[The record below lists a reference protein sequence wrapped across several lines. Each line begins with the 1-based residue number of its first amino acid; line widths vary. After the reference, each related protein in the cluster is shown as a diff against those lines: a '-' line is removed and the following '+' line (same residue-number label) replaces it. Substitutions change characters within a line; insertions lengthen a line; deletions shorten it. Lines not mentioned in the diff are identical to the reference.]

1 MWDES
6 FGELLRKH
14 LPLLESGDELTPD
27 LSLRDF
33 GLDSMGM
40 VSLLSS
46 LEDMYG
52 VRFVDDALNDDNFAT
67 PETLWNALAAMR

>member
-14 LPLLESGDELTPD
+14 LPLLESRDELTAD

-67 PETLWNALAAMR
+67 PETLWKALAAMR

>member
-14 LPLLESGDELTPD
+14 LPLLESGDELTVD

-67 PETLWNALAAMR
+67 PETLWKALAAMR

>member
-6 FGELLRKH
+6 FEQLLRKQI
-14 LPLLESGDELTPD
+14 PLLEPDEELTAD

-46 LEDMYG
+46 VEDAYG
-52 VRFVDDALNDDNFAT
+52 VRFVDDALNMDNFAT
-67 PETLWNALAAMR
+67 PATLWKTLDAMR

>member
-6 FGELLRKH
+6 FGQLLRKH
-14 LPLLESGDELTPD
+14 LPLLESGDELTAD

-40 VSLLSS
+40 VALLSS

-52 VRFVDDALNDDNFAT
+52 VRFVDDALNGDNFAT
-67 PETLWNALAAMR
+67 PETLWKTLAARR

>member
-6 FGELLRKH
+6 FEQLLRKQI
-14 LPLLESGDELTPD
+14 PLLEPDEELTAE

-46 LEDMYG
+46 VEDTYG
-52 VRFVDDALNDDNFAT
+52 VRFVDDALNMDNFAT
-67 PETLWNALAAMR
+67 PGTLWKTLEAMR

>member
-6 FGELLRKH
+6 FGQLLRKH
-14 LPLLESGDELTPD
+14 LPLMESGDELTAD

-46 LEDMYG
+46 LEDAYG
-52 VRFVDDALNDDNFAT
+52 VRFVDDALNGDNFAT
-67 PETLWNALAAMR
+67 PETLWKTLAAMR